1 MNRPCPPSWIMSAPP
16 EQARESGASAAWAD
30 TWGPLL
36 VQMGGSSRG
45 PLLPLAQVA
54 LVRKPTATMLG
65 PAPVDET
72 KGQDDR
78 PGALALAPAVASPTA
93 FTSWGLSSG
102 SQCRRWRSEF
112 LVVGESS
119 T

>member
-1 MNRPCPPSWIMSAPP
+1 MGTPDCPNGR
-16 EQARESGASAAWAD
+16 QLQGAA
-30 TWGPLL
+30 
-36 VQMGGSSRG
+36 SSPG
-45 PLLPLAQVA
+45 AVA

-93 FTSWGLSSG
+93 FTSRGLSSG
-102 SQCRRWRSEF
+102 GQCRRWRSEF
-112 LVVGESS
+112 LAVGESS